1 MKRTVFL
8 IAGLLMVLTTASATD
23 LSKNSKENDIDVTK
37 RYRYAQPIV
46 FVERGV
52 EFLIFPDGS
61 FDFNANYH
69 DDYYNSNSR
78 RNTINASYN
87 DPRVSIN
94 YTSSTPRNTYISRDR
109 SGNIRSIGNVYLN
122 YDRYG
127 KITRV
132 GSVFIDYSRGRN
144 ATLSQV
150 GGLRVNYNHWGEI
163 VSVRGVVNQHN
174 RFNDYHIDTHNTWTH
189 NNQHCDN
196 DDDFYYYKQHGKV
209 KKQKKNKW
217 H

>member
-8 IAGLLMVLTTASATD
+8 IAGLLMVLTTASAKD
-23 LSKNSKENDIDVTK
+23 LSKNNKENDITK

-46 FVERGV
+46 FIERGV

-61 FDFNANYH
+61 FDFNANYYETH
-69 DDYYNSNSR
+69 YNSNSR

-87 DPRVSIN
+87 SPRVNIN
-94 YTSSTPRNTYISRDR
+94 YTTSTPRNTYISRDR
-109 SGNIRSIGNVYLN
+109 NGAIRSIGDVYLN

-127 KITRV
+127 KVTRV

-174 RFNDYHIDTHNTWTH
+174 RFNDYHIDHNTWVH